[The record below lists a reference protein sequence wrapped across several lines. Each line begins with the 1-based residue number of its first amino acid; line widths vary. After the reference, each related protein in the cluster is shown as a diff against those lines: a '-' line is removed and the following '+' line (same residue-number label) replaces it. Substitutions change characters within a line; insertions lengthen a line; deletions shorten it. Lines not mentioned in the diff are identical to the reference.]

1 MALADP
7 WSDSLAVATPICAAV
22 APLNMATV
30 STASAATTAGKVPTK
45 ESGSASRLPVR
56 APTSVARQP
65 RRSATAPASWPH
77 RPQTPQQEDEASYC
91 WREREGR
98 SLQVIGDE
106 GKDTDEGEK

>member
-30 STASAATTAGKVPTK
+30 STASAAITAGKVPTK

-56 APTSVARQP
+56 APASVARQP
-65 RRSATAPASWPH
+65 RRSATAPATGPTAPKLQSKKMRLP
-77 RPQTPQQEDEASYC
+77 TAGENEKGGAS
-91 WREREGR
+91 R
-98 SLQVIGDE
+98 
-106 GKDTDEGEK
+106 